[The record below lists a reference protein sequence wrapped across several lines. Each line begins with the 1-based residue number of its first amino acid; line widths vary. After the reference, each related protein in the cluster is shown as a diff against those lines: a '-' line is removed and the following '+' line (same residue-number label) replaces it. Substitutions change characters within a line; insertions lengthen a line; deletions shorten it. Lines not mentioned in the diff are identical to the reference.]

1 MPSTIPYFAFGS
13 NLWLDQMASRC
24 PDSPLTGIACLR
36 NYKWFINARGYANI
50 APSRPRSRARSN
62 SRNSQDGRQAAQEEQ
77 PDDEVWGLL
86 YTLSPADEAQ
96 LDRNEGVPHAYEKW
110 VIPCEVW
117 PIGPGEAGSRALRR
131 GEPGRV
137 VDVLVYIDLKRNR
150 GGHQPRAEYV
160 HRMNM
165 GIRDAVVHGV
175 PGGYVR
181 EVLREYIPDEEE
193 ASGEVR

>member
-1 MPSTIPYFAFGS
+1 MPSSIPYFAFGS
-13 NLWLDQMASRC
+13 NLWLEQMTSRC
-24 PDSPLTGIACLR
+24 PSSPLTGIACLR

-50 APSRPRSRARSN
+50 APTRPRSR
-62 SRNSQDGRQAAQEEQ
+62 NSQGGDRRPAAEADQ

-110 VIPCEVW
+110 VIPCETW
-117 PIGPGEAGSRALRR
+117 SIAPGEAGSRALRR

-137 VDVLVYIDLKRNR
+137 VDVLVYIDLKRSR

-165 GIRDAVVHGV
+165 GIRDALLHGV
-175 PGGYVR
+175 PSGYVR
-181 EVLREYIPDEEE
+181 EVLREYIPEEE
-193 ASGEVR
+193 EVSGEVR